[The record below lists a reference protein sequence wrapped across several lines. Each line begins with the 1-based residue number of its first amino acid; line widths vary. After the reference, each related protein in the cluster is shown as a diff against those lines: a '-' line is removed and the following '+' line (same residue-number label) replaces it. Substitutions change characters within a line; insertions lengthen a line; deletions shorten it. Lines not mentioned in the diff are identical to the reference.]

1 MSWLAGIHRRLVAGH
16 FNNPLRLI
24 LLLLLLPPA
33 LIFGVLGWA
42 RSLCYAAGIFSS
54 YRSSLKVVSVGNL
67 AVGGLGKTPA
77 VDWLVKE
84 FASQGKRVAII
95 SRGYGGK
102 FSGAAGIVS
111 NGREILM
118 DADEAG
124 DEPLLLARRN
134 PHCPVLIARKR
145 VNAIKVIESQYDVD
159 LIILD
164 DGFQHQAVN
173 RDIDLVLLDGAR
185 PFGNGWP
192 LPAGNLREFPVALKR
207 ADILLMTRS
216 DRADARTITRIPAF
230 TSRHSLSDEA
240 LSLDNV
246 SMTIE
251 QLSTM
256 KLLAFAGIANPDDF
270 FISLERLGLFLCK
283 KVSFPDHVRYSAK
296 EISLLAQE
304 ATDVDAFVTTEKDAV
319 KLSADMLKL
328 PCYQVP
334 LTLEIDNAS
343 VFFEQLN
350 KQLWSQ

>member
-16 FNNPLRLI
+16 FNNPLHLI

-33 LIFGVLGWA
+33 LLFGVLGWA
-42 RSLCYAAGIFSS
+42 RSVCYAAGIFSS
-54 YRSSLKVVSVGNL
+54 YRSSLKIVSVGNL
-67 AVGGLGKTPA
+67 AVGGLGKTPT

-84 FASQGKRVAII
+84 FATQGKRSAII
-95 SRGYGGK
+95 SRGYEGK
-102 FSGAAGIVS
+102 FSGTAGVVS
-111 NGREILM
+111 NGHEILM

-134 PHCPVLIARKR
+134 PQCPVLIARKR
-145 VNAIKVIESQYDVD
+145 VNAIKIIESQYDVD

-185 PFGNGWP
+185 PFGNSWP

-207 ADILLMTRS
+207 ADILLMTR
-216 DRADARTITRIPAF
+216 ADNAETRKVSKLPTF
-230 TSRHSLSDEA
+230 TSHHALNREA
-240 LSLDNV
+240 LSLDGV
-246 SMTIE
+246 SIQFE

-270 FISLERLGLFLCK
+270 FNALGRLGLAFDK
-283 KVSFPDHVRYSAK
+283 KLSFPDHVHYGAR
-296 EISLLAQE
+296 EITLLTQE
-304 ATDVDAFVTTEKDAV
+304 AAQVDALITTEKDAV

-334 LTLEIDNAS
+334 LILEIDNSSAFS
-343 VFFEQLN
+343 EELN